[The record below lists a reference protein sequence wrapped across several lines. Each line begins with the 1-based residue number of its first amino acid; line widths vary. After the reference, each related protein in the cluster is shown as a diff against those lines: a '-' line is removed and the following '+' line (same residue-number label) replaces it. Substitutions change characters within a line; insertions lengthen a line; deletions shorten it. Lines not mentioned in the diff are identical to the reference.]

1 MRTEINYDKELFGI
15 LNYIFLQAVVS
26 AMTGSED
33 VPDLSD
39 LDPYEE
45 ETQMDVNEAAE
56 AAWAADST
64 PFERVKSIISHTH
77 EYQSATVIADR
88 ARVSTPTARKH
99 LESLVR
105 SGYVV
110 PREGRPREYTRN
122 PDQRRF
128 ERIQQLADRYTR
140 DELIMEIREMKQRL
154 ADLHEE
160 YDAASPSSL
169 VSQLDADDEEGW
181 QTVRTWRTTKRDL
194 ALAEAALAF
203 MTARSVDEDD
213 ADTASISPS
222 GIA

>member
-1 MRTEINYDKELFGI
+1 
-15 LNYIFLQAVVS
+15 
-26 AMTGSED
+26 MTGSDD

-39 LDPYEE
+39 LDPYESRGQ
-45 ETQMDVNEAAE
+45 TDVTEAAE
-56 AAWAADST
+56 AAWKADST

-105 SGYVV
+105 SGYAVAK
-110 PREGRPREYTRN
+110 EGRPREYTRN

-128 ERIQQLADRYTR
+128 ERIQQIADRYTQ
-140 DELIMEIREMKQRL
+140 DELMAEIRDMKQRL
-154 ADLHEE
+154 TDLHQE
-160 YDAASPSSL
+160 YDAASPEAL
-169 VSQLDADDEEGW
+169 VMQLDAADEEGW

-203 MTARSVDEDD
+203 MTARSVDEDG

-222 GIA
+222 GTA

>member
-1 MRTEINYDKELFGI
+1 
-15 LNYIFLQAVVS
+15 
-26 AMTGSED
+26 MTGSD
-33 VPDLSD
+33 DIPDISD
-39 LDPYEE
+39 LDPYDEGD
-45 ETQMDVNEAAE
+45 QMDVNEAAE
-56 AAWAADST
+56 AAWTADST

-110 PREGRPREYTRN
+110 AREGRPRGYTRN

-128 ERIQQLADRYTR
+128 ERIQQLADRYTQ
-140 DELIMEIREMKQRL
+140 DELIVEIRQMKQRL
-154 ADLHEE
+154 ADLHQEH
-160 YDAASPSSL
+160 DAASPSSL

-203 MTARSVDEDD
+203 MAARSVDGDG